1 MNGAASWR
9 RGTRAGIASL
19 AIFAS
24 MFAAGAAQAHAS
36 GASYLRLESSGRSP
50 DLVGHWDIAVVD
62 LQLPLEVD
70 ADGDGQLSA
79 REIGARHAAIAQ
91 FAISRLGI
99 RRGDDDCRL
108 SAGAINSRLRELQEF
123 VSLELAGKCREDGP
137 VEVTSGLFFGS
148 LGYSTLVEL
157 RTPNG
162 SFETALSMGS
172 ASWTEPDASSALDAL
187 QRFLRQGIWHVLIG
201 YDHVAFLL
209 LLLLPSVLNGS
220 RSGWTAAESG
230 HAVMLDL
237 LKIVTAFT
245 IAHSLTLGLAA
256 ADAVRIPA
264 QAVEVAIAGS
274 IVLAG
279 LLNLFP
285 AASRWRLRLAFG
297 FGLVHGFGFANA
309 LQQIATDGSRL
320 APMLA
325 GFNLGVELAQL
336 MIVGLTL
343 PLLWLLSRWPM
354 YPRRFMPALSLG
366 TALTGAIWFAGR
378 L

>member
-1 MNGAASWR
+1 MC
-9 RGTRAGIASL
+9 AGIAVL

-24 MFAAGAAQAHAS
+24 IFAAGAAQAHAG

-50 DLVGHWDIAVVD
+50 DLVGHWDIAVAD
-62 LQLPLEVD
+62 LQLPLELD
-70 ADGDGQLSA
+70 ADGDGRLSTG
-79 REIGARHAAIAQ
+79 EIGARRAAIVQ
-91 FAISRLGI
+91 FATSRLGI
-99 RRGDDDCRL
+99 RRGEDDCRL
-108 SAGAINSRLRELQEF
+108 SVGAIRSRLRESQAYA
-123 VSLELAGKCREDGP
+123 SLDLAGVCRQDGP
-137 VEVTSGLFFGS
+137 VAVTSGLFFGS
-148 LGYSTLVEL
+148 AAYSTLVEL

-162 SFETALSMGS
+162 RFDTALSMGS
-172 ASWTEPDASSALDAL
+172 ASWTELPAPSVLKTL
-187 QRFLRQGIWHVLIG
+187 RRFLHEGVWHVLIG

-209 LLLLPSVLNGS
+209 LLLLPCVLNGT

-230 HAVMLDL
+230 RAAILDL

-245 IAHSLTLGLAA
+245 VAHSLTLGLAA
-256 ADAVRIPA
+256 AGAVRFSA
-264 QAVEVAIAGS
+264 QLVEVTIAGS

-279 LLNLFP
+279 LLNLYP

-336 MIVGLTL
+336 MIAGLTL
-343 PLLWLLSRWPM
+343 PLVWLLSRWPI
-354 YPRRFMPALSLG
+354 YSRRFMPALSLG